1 MAKEKLWGGRFHEGT
16 AASVEAYTQSISYD
30 WALYKQDI
38 AGSCAHARMLARQ
51 GVISAEEADQ
61 LVAGLAAVRAEIE
74 DGTFQWKKE
83 LEDVHMNIESRLTEL
98 VGDVGKKLHTGR
110 SRNDQVALDFR
121 LFVSDRLREWQRLA
135 RELAAVYVARAEEHQ
150 DTILPGCTHLQPA
163 QPVSLAHHLLA
174 YAWMLRRD
182 VQRMADCE
190 KRTRISP
197 LGAAAL
203 AGTTYPL
210 DPASVARELDMYGT
224 FDNSMDAVSDRD
236 FVIEALFCASTA
248 MMHLSRCCEEIILW
262 SNPAFGFVKLPDAYA
277 TGSSIMPQKKNPD
290 VAELVRGKTGR
301 VYGALITLL
310 TVMKGIP
317 LAYNKDMQEDKEP
330 VFDAVDT
337 VEMCLPV
344 FAAMLDTMTVRTDNM
359 RKAAGHGFINATD
372 CADYL
377 TKKGMPFR
385 DAYTVTGHLVAQCTA
400 RGKTLEELTLEELKA
415 VSELFE
421 ADVYDALNLENCMA
435 LRSSYGGPAV
445 AETARQIGE
454 IEQFIQK
461 IKENR

>member
-135 RELAAVYVARAEEHQ
+135 RELAAVYMARAEEHQ

-174 YAWMLRRD
+174 YAWI
-182 VQRMADCE
+182 C
-190 KRTRISP
+190 
-197 LGAAAL
+197 
-203 AGTTYPL
+203 
-210 DPASVARELDMYGT
+210 
-224 FDNSMDAVSDRD
+224 
-236 FVIEALFCASTA
+236 
-248 MMHLSRCCEEIILW
+248 
-262 SNPAFGFVKLPDAYA
+262 
-277 TGSSIMPQKKNPD
+277 
-290 VAELVRGKTGR
+290 
-301 VYGALITLL
+301 
-310 TVMKGIP
+310 
-317 LAYNKDMQEDKEP
+317 
-330 VFDAVDT
+330 
-337 VEMCLPV
+337 
-344 FAAMLDTMTVRTDNM
+344 
-359 RKAAGHGFINATD
+359 
-372 CADYL
+372 
-377 TKKGMPFR
+377 
-385 DAYTVTGHLVAQCTA
+385 
-400 RGKTLEELTLEELKA
+400 
-415 VSELFE
+415 
-421 ADVYDALNLENCMA
+421 
-435 LRSSYGGPAV
+435 
-445 AETARQIGE
+445 
-454 IEQFIQK
+454 
-461 IKENR
+461 